1 MPQEG
6 FTHSDGCCSLSPS
19 FTRANVMN
27 VLQVLTLVTPDGAY
41 GGPARVAFNQASEIR
56 AQGHSV
62 TITGGCRGYPRPPDT
77 LYGTSVRLF
86 RARRVVPFAGAAG
99 IAAPSAIY
107 WIFKNRRNIDVVHVH
122 LGRDLVSMPTAL
134 LALLLKK
141 RLIVQTHGM
150 IIKSKHLIAPAL
162 DRFVTRPILRRADVV
177 LYLTARE
184 RDDLLEVETEIAVQA
199 LPNGVPPSP
208 PLATPNDGVVEV
220 LYLARLHERKRPA
233 LFVETAREILTEGID
248 ARFTLVGPD
257 GGEGSK
263 VRDAISR
270 GDDMAKSIKWEG
282 SLPPEETA
290 DRMAQ
295 ASIYVLPSVDEPFS
309 MSVLEAMAIGLPVVI
324 TESCGLA
331 DTVRASGCG
340 IVVDH
345 SQKSLTGAVR
355 RLIEDPALRE
365 EMGEAG
371 RKTARENFSM
381 DAIGRT
387 LLTVYG
393 LNEQ

>member
-1 MPQEG
+1 
-6 FTHSDGCCSLSPS
+6 
-19 FTRANVMN
+19 MN

-62 TITGGCRGYPRPPDT
+62 TITGACRGYGQPPHD
-77 LYGTSVRLF
+77 LYGTPVRLF
-86 RARRVVPFAGAAG
+86 RARQVVPFTGHAG

-107 WIFKNRRNIDVVHVH
+107 WMFKNRRNIDVVHVH
-122 LGRDLVSMPTAL
+122 LGRDLVSMPAAL

-141 RLIVQTHGM
+141 RVVIQTHGM
-150 IIKSKHLIAPAL
+150 IIKSKHPIAPAL
-162 DRFVTRPILRRADVV
+162 DRFLTRPILRRADAV
-177 LYLTARE
+177 LYLTSRE
-184 RDDLLEVETEIAVQA
+184 RDDLLEVESGIAAQA

-208 PLATPNDGVVEV
+208 PLSPPNDGGVEV

-233 LFVETAREILTEGID
+233 LFVETARDILSEGID
-248 ARFTLVGPD
+248 ARFTLIGPD
-257 GGEGSK
+257 GGEGAK
-263 VRDAISR
+263 VREAITR
-270 GDDMAKSIKWEG
+270 GREFEKSINWEG
-282 SLPPEETA
+282 SLPPEKTA
-290 DRMAQ
+290 DRMAH

-345 SQKSLTGAVR
+345 SQKSLTSAVR

-365 EMGEAG
+365 KMGDAG
-371 RKTARENFSM
+371 RETARENFSM

-387 LLTVYG
+387 LLSVYG
-393 LNEQ
+393 LKEQAPN